1 MQIAKPEVLWL
12 IKENRRTRV
21 MMIFSNCGM
30 VREVL
35 FNGNVKLLNAH

>member
-21 MMIFSNCGM
+21 MMIFPIVRWLEKYYSMGM
-30 VREVL
+30 
-35 FNGNVKLLNAH
+35 LNF

>member
-21 MMIFSNCGM
+21 MMIFSNCEM
-30 VREVL
+30 VRKVL